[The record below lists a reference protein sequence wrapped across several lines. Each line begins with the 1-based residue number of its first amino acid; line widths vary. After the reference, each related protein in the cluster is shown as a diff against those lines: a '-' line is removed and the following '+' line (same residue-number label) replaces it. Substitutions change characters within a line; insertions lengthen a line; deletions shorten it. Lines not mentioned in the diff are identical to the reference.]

1 MTEGEERDDWLA
13 GAMEAAGL
21 AAYCW
26 SIASDEIAWSANAET
41 VLGVATDA
49 IRTGRTFAA
58 LLDAESPANRYDAV
72 MAGGADTGAGVA
84 FHIECLFRPEGRGG
98 ARSLWLEDSGRWF
111 AGADGRPARVLGTIR
126 RIDERHLRQQE
137 LRLRSLHDPLTGM
150 LNRSGMTEAL
160 EGALAEAMM
169 EPSTCALLIAA
180 IGNLSDI
187 NEVYGFEVADEVVAE
202 AGRRLAATVRAGDA
216 VARYS
221 GSKFGLVLRGCGEE
235 DLAAAADRFLAQ
247 MCNGVVET
255 QAGPVW
261 ALLSAGAVVLPRHAA
276 DTPTA
281 IARAEEA
288 LALARRQPF
297 DGFAIYSPSPQ
308 DLSDRL
314 NNAHCAS
321 IVVSALKEHRL
332 GIAFQPV
339 IHAKSREPMFHEA
352 LLRLEDDGGRT
363 MEAHQL
369 VPVAEKLGL
378 VRLVDRA
385 VVELAAAA
393 LHAHPEA
400 RISVNI
406 SGTTATDPRWW
417 PEVTAILAR
426 NRDVASRLIVE
437 ITETVALGDLSA
449 TTRFVRQLKALG
461 VTVAIDDFGAGYTS
475 FRNLRAMPVD
485 ILKIDGSF
493 CRDLASHPDN
503 RYFVRALIDLAR
515 AFGLGTVAEWVETE
529 ADAALLAEWGIDMM
543 QGKLFGEA
551 ETLPPVTVPG
561 PPQAEDTLAQFSADL
576 EGELAKLRQ
585 ALSELDEAFRS
596 PRRGTG

>member
-1 MTEGEERDDWLA
+1 
-13 GAMEAAGL
+13 MEAAGL

-26 SIASDEIAWSANAET
+26 TIADDQIAWSANAEN
-41 VLGVATDA
+41 VLGVAAEA
-49 IRTGRTFAA
+49 IRSGRSFSA
-58 LLDAESPANRYDAV
+58 LLDPESPGNRYDAV
-72 MAGGADTGAGVA
+72 MAGGSDTGTGVA
-84 FHIECLFRPEGRGG
+84 FQIECLLRPEGRGT

-111 AGADGRPARVLGTIR
+111 AGPDGRPARVLGTVR
-126 RIDERHLRQQE
+126 RIDERQIRQQE
-137 LRLRSLHDPLTGM
+137 LRRRSHHDPLTGM
-150 LNRSGMTEAL
+150 LNRSGLTEAL
-160 EGALAEAMM
+160 DRALAETMV
-169 EPSTCALLIAA
+169 EPSSCALLIAA

-221 GSKFGLVLRGCGEE
+221 GSKFGLILRGCGEE
-235 DLAAAADRFLAQ
+235 ELAAAADRFLAR
-247 MCNGVVET
+247 MSNGVVET

-276 DTPTA
+276 DPPTA

-288 LALARRQPF
+288 LAQARQQPF

-314 NNAHCAS
+314 SNAHCAS

-339 IHAKSREPMFHEA
+339 IDARSREPRFHEA
-352 LLRLEDDGGRT
+352 LLRLEDDGGRSIP
-363 MEAHQL
+363 ANQL

-385 VVELAAAA
+385 VVELAVAA
-393 LHAHPEA
+393 LHRHRDA

-417 PEVTAILAR
+417 PEVTAILAE
-426 NRDVASRLIVE
+426 NREVASRLMVE

-485 ILKIDGSF
+485 MLKIDGSF

-515 AFGLGTVAEWVETE
+515 AFGLTTVAEWVETE
-529 ADAALLAEWGIDMM
+529 ADAALLADWGIDMM

-551 ETLPPVTVPG
+551 ETLPPVTDIA
-561 PPQAEDTLAQFSADL
+561 PPEAAETLAQFSADL
-576 EGELAKLRQ
+576 EGELAKLRE
-585 ALSELDEAFRS
+585 ALSQLDEAFQA
-596 PRRGTG
+596 PRHGTG

>member
-1 MTEGEERDDWLA
+1 MTEGEAGEERDDPLA

-26 SIASDEIAWSANAET
+26 SIASDEIAWSANAGS
-41 VLGVATDA
+41 VLGVAAEA
-49 IRTGRTFAA
+49 IRTGRAFAA
-58 LLDAESPANRYDAV
+58 LLDPESPANRYDAV

-84 FHIECLFRPEGRGG
+84 FQIEFLFRPEGRG
-98 ARSLWLEDSGRWF
+98 AAQSLWFEDSGRWF
-111 AGADGRPARVLGTIR
+111 AGPDGRPARVLGTVR
-126 RIDERHLRQQE
+126 RIDERQIRQQE
-137 LRLRSLHDPLTGM
+137 LRLRSLRDPLTGM

-160 EGALAEAMM
+160 AEAMA
-169 EPSTCALLIAA
+169 EPSSCALLIAA
-180 IGNLSDI
+180 IGNLADI

-202 AGRRLAATVRAGDA
+202 AGRRLAATVRMGDA

-261 ALLSAGAVVLPRHAA
+261 ALFSAGAVVLPRHAA
-276 DTPTA
+276 DPPTA

-339 IHAKSREPMFHEA
+339 IDAKSREPRFHEA
-352 LLRLEDDGGRT
+352 LLRLADDGGR
-363 MEAHQL
+363 MMPANQL

-393 LHAHPEA
+393 LHAHPGA

-417 PEVTAILAR
+417 PEVTAILAK

-543 QGKLFGEA
+543 QGKLFGDA
-551 ETLPPVTVPG
+551 ETLPPVTDHG
-561 PPQAEDTLAQFSADL
+561 PPQADQTMAEFAASL
-576 EGELAKLRQ
+576 EGELARLRQ
-585 ALSELDEAFRS
+585 ALSQLDEAFRA